1 MASGAAQ
8 AHRGAMAH
16 DEMSRRENRQLAVAS
31 ATMGPWRTAAGVGV
45 VVGATALGVE
55 AISGNWSLGMLAG
68 PAGWAL
74 FFFFLVGTVGG
85 QLRRDTSDRRLRRWA
100 DAHPWQSALPAAGA
114 LLVLNTLALFFLG
127 SSGLFG
133 AFFISLL
140 PAAMLL
146 AIAGVVGSV
155 KQARGKG

>member
-1 MASGAAQ
+1 
-8 AHRGAMAH
+8 MAH

-31 ATMGPWRTAAGVGV
+31 ATVGPWRTATGVGA

-55 AISGNWSLGMLAG
+55 AISGDWSLSMLAG

-85 QLRRDTSDRRLRRWA
+85 QLRRDTGDRRLRRWA
-100 DAHPWQSALPAAGA
+100 DAHPWRAALPAAGG
-114 LLVLNTLALFFLG
+114 LLVLNTLAQVFLG
-127 SSGLFG
+127 DPGLIG
-133 AFFISLL
+133 AFFVSLL
-140 PAAMLL
+140 PAGLL
-146 AIAGVVGSV
+146 LVIAGVVGSV

>member
-1 MASGAAQ
+1 
-8 AHRGAMAH
+8 MAH

-31 ATMGPWRTAAGVGV
+31 ATVGPWRTAAGVGA
-45 VVGATALGVE
+45 VVGATSLGIE
-55 AISGNWSLGMLAG
+55 AISGSWSLSMLAG

-85 QLRRDTSDRRLRRWA
+85 QLRRDTADRRLRRWA
-100 DAHPWQSALPAAGA
+100 NDHPWQSALPAAGG
-114 LLVLNTLALFFLG
+114 LLALNTLAQLFLG
-127 SSGLFG
+127 DAGLFG

-140 PAAMLL
+140 PAGLLL

-155 KQARGKG
+155 KQARGKS